1 MFNESQKALERIKKQ
16 RMQNIVNVV
25 CDGDR
30 DHIDSQL
37 SIDIR
42 RMYTIEDMQK
52 MHEKGEF

>member
-1 MFNESQKALERIKKQ
+1 
-16 RMQNIVNVV
+16 MQNIVNVV